1 MSPRKKV
8 SAHAERGFA
17 MVLVL
22 GIVALLL
29 MAGLAMLVTS
39 DGVAL
44 ATQNNE
50 QKNLSFD
57 AAEAG
62 LNVAL
67 EALDNNPA
75 TSASG
80 SGTLSSGGSY
90 SYSII
95 NNLAGSFPMPSTDPV
110 TQQPIQIPAARAFV
124 YSTGTGATGLR
135 SVTTEAIVKQFE
147 VTYTF
152 PNYAILAELDIAG
165 NWNPPT
171 GIAESSPGLFDA
183 NMHANQNITGHVGFV
198 QGVATA
204 TGNTNTFNS
213 DPTAVGTAHIDLP
226 TNQLGSY
233 IAAQKQIALAGGPYA
248 LYVPN
253 GGSLPSFDCP
263 AGAPPQGCVVFVD
276 GPVHMSGGS
285 DSDFT
290 GRVNVVINGNYT
302 ATGNA
307 GAVFQSGT
315 QSVLAVN
322 GATDIGGNGSVAAL
336 IWSKGNTTL
345 HGNGTLFG
353 ALVCGGTVYLKGGG
367 SSGGFKYDS
376 SLQGLAVQTP
386 GRIVVITYGEF

>member
-1 MSPRKKV
+1 
-8 SAHAERGFA
+8 

-22 GIVALLL
+22 AIVVLLL
-29 MAGLAMLVTS
+29 IAGMAILLTS

-57 AAEAG
+57 VAEAG

-67 EALDNNPA
+67 EALDNLPS
-75 TSASG
+75 TSVGG

-90 SYSII
+90 SYGII
-95 NNLAGSFPMPSTDPV
+95 NNLAGSLPMSSTDPA
-110 TQQPIQIPAARAFV
+110 TQQAIQIPPARALV
-124 YSTGTGATGLR
+124 YSTGTGAAGLR

-147 VTYTF
+147 VSYTF
-152 PNYAILAELDIAG
+152 PSYAILAELDIAG

-171 GIAESSPGLFDA
+171 GIAESSPGLYNA
-183 NMHANQNITGHVGFV
+183 NMHANQNITGHVGFL

-213 DPTAVGTAHIDLP
+213 APTAVGTAHIDLP
-226 TNQLGSY
+226 TNQLGSF

-248 LYVPN
+248 VYVPS
-253 GGSLPSFDCP
+253 GGSLPSFNCP
-263 AGAPPQGCVVFVD
+263 AGAPPQGCTVFVD
-276 GPVHMSGGS
+276 GSLHMSGS
-285 DSDFT
+285 TNATFT

-307 GAVFQSGT
+307 GAVFQTGT
-315 QSVLAVN
+315 QSLLAVN
-322 GATDIGGNGSVAAL
+322 GATDIGGNGSVGAL

-345 HGNGTLFG
+345 EGNGNLVG
-353 ALVCGGTVYLKGGG
+353 AIVSGGTVYLKGGG
-367 SSGGFKYDS
+367 SSGGFTYDA
-376 SLQGLAVQTP
+376 SLQGLTVQTP
-386 GRIVVITYGEF
+386 GRIVVLTYGEF